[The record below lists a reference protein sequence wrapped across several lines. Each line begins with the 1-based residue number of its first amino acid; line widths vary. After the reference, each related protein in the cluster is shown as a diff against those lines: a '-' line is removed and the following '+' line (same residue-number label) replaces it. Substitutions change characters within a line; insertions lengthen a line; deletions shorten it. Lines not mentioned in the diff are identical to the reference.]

1 MIVLRYFWQ
10 NNYFSVIFVI
20 FERDDEF
27 NYYYIV
33 INIELLTVRTDF
45 RKPLNT
51 NNVAKP
57 TTQG

>member
-33 INIELLTVRTDF
+33 
-45 RKPLNT
+45 LNSKT
-51 NNVAKP
+51 YFVNP
-57 TTQG
+57 I